1 MKKIISVLLCGVLL
15 GMLCLPAAAAEPV
28 GIATLEDLKAIGDN
42 PRGTYRLEADID
54 LVGMDW
60 VPIPFSGVLDG
71 SGHTLYNLQIRETGA
86 ERAVSVDGNRKP
98 YDTTYA
104 GLFSVVEGAQ
114 IRDLTILGADVE
126 IETDEHCFAA
136 ILAGYM
142 KDTTLENCWI
152 EGRVHLY
159 TTNKMVGVGGLA
171 GFGRGEITGC
181 HADVE
186 LVFADRSEGI
196 RCEQFLGGMLACGNA
211 ALLNNTVDIRGYD
224 ACYGYVHNGGL
235 VGMHYCYDEAP
246 PTPIVGNTVTGKI
259 SFFEKNPQRR
269 AYCDAF
275 GGELLSQPAQFADNQ
290 SDFLAEE
297 LRDAVGELG
306 PELCENPI
314 YIQEP
319 VSPDCTHWGYTNHT
333 CGTCGYT
340 YRTDYAP
347 PAHTPGEWET
357 LQEPTYEAPGKA
369 RKSCTACGAVLE
381 EKELPARIPADS
393 CQLLPETLKLS
404 YKESAV
410 LTPRILP
417 EEVSDRAVVWSS
429 SDEQVA
435 VVDRHGQ
442 VRATGRGEAVIT
454 CRTRDGLAEASCPV
468 TVGFAPWQWLIET
481 LLFGWA
487 WY

>member
-1 MKKIISVLLCGVLL
+1 MKKILSVLLCGVLL
-15 GMLCLPAAAAEPV
+15 GMFCLPAAAAEPK
-28 GIATLEDLKAIGDN
+28 GIATPEDLRAIGEN

-54 LVGMDW
+54 LGGMDW

-71 SGHTLYNLQIRETGA
+71 NGHTLYNLCIRETGA
-86 ERAVSVDGNRKP
+86 ERATSVDGNRKP

-142 KDTTLENCWI
+142 KDTTLENCSV

-159 TTNKMVGVGGLA
+159 TTNKMVGVGGLV

-181 HADVE
+181 NADVE
-186 LVFADRSEGI
+186 LVFADRSTGI
-196 RCEQFLGGMLACGNA
+196 RCEQFLGGMIACGNA
-211 ALLNNTVDIRGYD
+211 ALLHNTVNIRGYD
-224 ACYGYVHNGGL
+224 SCYGFVHNGGL

-275 GGELLSQPAQFADNQ
+275 GGELLSQPTHFADNQ
-290 SDFLAEE
+290 SEFVREE
-297 LRDAVGELG
+297 QRDAIGELG
-306 PELCENPI
+306 PELCENPT
-314 YIQEP
+314 YTQET
-319 VSPDCTHWGYTNHT
+319 VSPDCTHWGYTNHV
-333 CGTCGYT
+333 CQTCGYT

-347 PAHTPGEWET
+347 PAHIPGEWET
-357 LQEPTYEAPGKA
+357 LKEPTYEASGQA
-369 RKSCTACGAVLE
+369 RRSCTVCGAVLE
-381 EKELPARIPADS
+381 DREIPARIPADG
-393 CQLLPETLKLS
+393 CQILPETLELS

-410 LTPRILP
+410 LDARVLP
-417 EEVSDRAVVWSS
+417 EDASDQTVVWSS

-435 VVDRHGQ
+435 TVDSRGR
-442 VRATGRGEAVIT
+442 VSAAGRGEAVIT
-454 CRTRDGLAEASCPV
+454 CRTQDGFAQASCPV
-468 TVGFAPWQWLIET
+468 TVRFTPGQWLIEI

>member
-28 GIATLEDLKAIGDN
+28 GIATPEDLKAIGDN